1 MNPDSMISR
10 MMNRVETFVF
20 YHPKIFLSAIV
31 LITIFFA
38 SRVPYVQMY
47 SDFADLLPQDGRV
60 NFSGALYQNVAPILA
75 PLASAAGTAGVSPGL
90 AESLIGAEPQ
100 PGLALL
106 YGDED
111 RIELVSSTEGGIF
124 TQSVLSGLSG
134 WLSVQE
140 SLQRALQQGTGQEL

>member
-47 SDFADLLPQDGRV
+47 SDFADLLPLPLTMQCV
-60 NFSGALYQNVAPILA
+60 LHAL
-75 PLASAAGTAGVSPGL
+75 
-90 AESLIGAEPQ
+90 
-100 PGLALL
+100 
-106 YGDED
+106 
-111 RIELVSSTEGGIF
+111 GGF
-124 TQSVLSGLSG
+124 PF
-134 WLSVQE
+134 
-140 SLQRALQQGTGQEL
+140 